1 MLVMPT
7 KRLLLTA
14 AVTAAAM
21 LAIGLGLA
29 TVLTPAGGYGST
41 SAASADPAAAAE
53 GGQQCDPSDPN
64 CESIE
69 ETEPGEVPDGLDEET
84 GVAGDGRCY
93 FPRATRIQV
102 SDHVEWVEVPCGGDG
117 VFYRDGC
124 YWHEEGPGTMHAY
137 PGAQFNPDPPPENP
151 PPGKS
156 AADGRYY
163 WRICIRGI
171 APDGTS
177 LLFNAFA
184 SWEWLDFADAPTMT
198 PGQVAQIWY
207 AGVLLTGVE
216 FALAPPES
224 GAGLVGL
231 PVWLGVE
238 QSPTTWGPIED
249 RDPPFCVDGVCI
261 RIGAQVTEVEWDM
274 GDGVVFACD
283 RDQHVVWRSG
293 MDFLSPGGNCHHYYQ
308 RASRQLPDR
317 RYQVTA
323 TSTWTVSW
331 ESTVSDAEDS
341 FPVTRESEVG
351 IRIDEVQV
359 LTNR

>member
-21 LAIGLGLA
+21 LATGLGLA
-29 TVLTPAGGYGST
+29 AVLTPAGGYGST
-41 SAASADPAAAAE
+41 SAAGADPAAAAE
-53 GGQQCDPSDPN
+53 GPQCDPSDPN
-64 CESIE
+64 CESVE
-69 ETEPGEVPDGLDEET
+69 DTDPGEVPEGLDEET

-93 FPRATRIQV
+93 FPRATLIQV

-137 PGAQFNPDPPPENP
+137 PGAQFNPDPPPEDP

-156 AADGRYY
+156 AEDGRYY

-177 LLFNAFA
+177 LLFNSFA
-184 SWEWLDFADAPTMT
+184 SWEWLDFADAPTIT
-198 PGQVAQIWY
+198 PGQVARAWL
-207 AGVLLTGVE
+207 ATVELTGPQ

-238 QSPTTWGPIED
+238 QSTTAWGPNPAAGPESYCIS
-249 RDPPFCVDGVCI
+249 GVCVSI
-261 RIGAQVTEVEWDM
+261 QARVTEVAWQM
-274 GDGVVFACD
+274 GDGASFTCARD
-283 RDQHVVWRSG
+283 RHVVWRSG

-308 RASRQLPDR
+308 VTSRHLPDR
-317 RYQVTA
+317 RYPVTA

-331 ESTVSDAEDS
+331 SSEVSDVDGSYEVDRDA
-341 FPVTRESEVG
+341 EVG